1 MGCKSSKKK
10 FNKEG
15 EKQKIFKVGL
25 SFGRNDLKIEGNFQT
40 DYHSKINKKY
50 IAVDG
55 ICEPLLP
62 ETREPLSILPEEE
75 EEENGRVPST
85 SVLQS

>member
-10 FNKEG
+10 FNKQG

-25 SFGRNDLKIEGNFQT
+25 SFGRNDLKKEGNFQT
-40 DYHSKINKKY
+40 GYHSKINKKY
-50 IAVDG
+50 VAVDG
-55 ICEPLLP
+55 IGEP
-62 ETREPLSILPEEE
+62 ETGEPLSILPQE
-75 EEENGRVPST
+75 EEENGRVPNT

>member
-10 FNKEG
+10 FNKQG

-40 DYHSKINKKY
+40 GYHSKINKKY

-55 ICEPLLP
+55 IGEP
-62 ETREPLSILPEEE
+62 ETREPLPILPQEE
-75 EEENGRVPST
+75 EEENGRVPNT

>member
-10 FNKEG
+10 FNKQG

-40 DYHSKINKKY
+40 GYHSKINKKY
-50 IAVDG
+50 VAVDG
-55 ICEPLLP
+55 EPLLP
-62 ETREPLSILPEEE
+62 ETREPLSILPQEEEE

>member
-1 MGCKSSKKK
+1 MGCKSLKKK
-10 FNKEG
+10 FNKQG

-40 DYHSKINKKY
+40 GYHSKINKKY
-50 IAVDG
+50 VAVDG
-55 ICEPLLP
+55 ICEP

-75 EEENGRVPST
+75 EEEENGRVPNT
-85 SVLQS
+85 GVLQP

>member
-40 DYHSKINKKY
+40 GYHSKINKKY

-62 ETREPLSILPEEE
+62 ETREPLSILPEGE

>member
-1 MGCKSSKKK
+1 MGCKSSKNK

-15 EKQKIFKVGL
+15 EKQNIFKVGL

-40 DYHSKINKKY
+40 GYHSKINKKY
-50 IAVDG
+50 IAMDG

>member
-10 FNKEG
+10 FNKQG

-40 DYHSKINKKY
+40 GYHSKINKKY
-50 IAVDG
+50 VAVDG
-55 ICEPLLP
+55 IGEP
-62 ETREPLSILPEEE
+62 ETREPLSILPQEE
-75 EEENGRVPST
+75 EEENGRVPNT

>member
-40 DYHSKINKKY
+40 GYHSKINKKY
-50 IAVDG
+50 IAADG
-55 ICEPLLP
+55 ICEP
-62 ETREPLSILPEEE
+62 ETREPLPILPEEE
-75 EEENGRVPST
+75 EEENGRVPNT